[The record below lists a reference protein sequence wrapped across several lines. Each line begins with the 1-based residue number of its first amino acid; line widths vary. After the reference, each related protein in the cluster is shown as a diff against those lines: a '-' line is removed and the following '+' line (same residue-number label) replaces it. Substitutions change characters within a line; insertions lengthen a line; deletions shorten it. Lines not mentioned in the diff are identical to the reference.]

1 MHTIMFFFVTATAK
15 NAYEGQLK
23 LVATNLNSNQSTSKG
38 MLQVY
43 LNQQWTY
50 ICNDTFGNHEA
61 DTSCRQLGYTNALSH
76 GIVDNYE
83 YR

>member
-1 MHTIMFFFVTATAK
+1 MFFITATAK

-23 LVATNLNSNQSTSKG
+23 LVAASLNSKSTSKG
-38 MLQVY
+38 MLQVH

-61 DTSCRQLGYTNALSH
+61 DTSCRQLGYTNAFSH
-76 GIVDNYE
+76 SIVDNYE